1 MTLYTAIGDPERI
14 PEAVK
19 KLFAAVTA
27 TFSTENEKT
36 TLTLQDDTRITFH
49 LSHTRD
55 KAAFIDMH
63 TTGMANFFAQAK
75 TANPT
80 LQEKVLQQIRSFNC
94 VVGIVFETDD
104 NAGRTNFIINTLFD
118 LANEV
123 NGYLLYPDMRIYN
136 KEGKLVFSRE
146 GESEL
151 QDFMPVANA
160 DLSDTGHLRETDAD
174 TEEAQR
180 PRKTE
185 ATSLKARR
193 PRQTAADRERR
204 KRSIEI
210 LKKQGIPYRQHIPGE
225 TTENETR
232 LKTREEMVQRAATL
246 FAIALY
252 SEVLLSEN
260 PDREEAITYFN
271 KMEEIY
277 GIHEWLTPTEKAY
290 LSNPDPDKLERI
302 QFLWRY
308 ENCAVLL
315 WAAGIVEELPY
326 PADISDV
333 PVITAIFWQH
343 KGINDLLAQGTART
357 PEEILDA
364 ADLTLCYDWACV
376 DACIHQ
382 TENPAKLDGGIA
394 MERHYTFNWIIGAR
408 YGWDVTQPTT

>member
-1 MTLYTAIGDPERI
+1 MEKVNITLYTAIGDPERI
-14 PEAVK
+14 PAAVK

-27 TFSTENEKT
+27 TFSTEKEKT

-49 LSHTRD
+49 LSHARD

-63 TTGMANFFAQAK
+63 TTGMANFFAQAECG
-75 TANPT
+75 NPT
-80 LQEKVLQQIRSFNC
+80 LQEKVLRQIRCFNC

-123 NGYLLYPDMRIYN
+123 NGYLLYPNMRIYN

-151 QDFMPVANA
+151 QDFTPVANA
-160 DLSDTGHLRETDAD
+160 DFSDAGRPEESDTDRQRRE
-174 TEEAQR
+174 
-180 PRKTE
+180 
-185 ATSLKARR
+185 
-193 PRQTAADRERR
+193 
-204 KRSIEI
+204 RSIEI
-210 LKKQGIPYRQHIPGE
+210 LKKQGIPYLEHLRCE
-225 TTENETR
+225 VTENRAR
-232 LKTREEMVQRAATL
+232 LKTRAEMAQRAATL
-246 FAIALY
+246 FAVAVY

-277 GIHEWLTPTEKAY
+277 GIHEWLTPAERAY
-290 LSNPDPDKLERI
+290 LSNPDPEERERI
-302 QFLWRY
+302 QFVWRY

-326 PADISDV
+326 PSEICDV
-333 PVITAIFWQH
+333 PVIAAIFWQH
-343 KGINDLLAQGTART
+343 KGIDDLLAEGTART

-364 ADLTLCYDWACV
+364 ADLTLRYDWACV
-376 DACIHQ
+376 DARIHK
-382 TENPAKLDGGIA
+382 TENPAQLDGGII
-394 MERHYTFNWIIGAR
+394 MERHYTFNWIIGADDSA
-408 YGWDVTQPTT
+408 GWDEIQPNT

>member
-1 MTLYTAIGDPERI
+1 MTLYTAIGDPEGI
-14 PEAVK
+14 PAAVK

-27 TFSTENEKT
+27 TFSSENEKT

-49 LSHTRD
+49 LSHARD

-75 TANPT
+75 TGNPT
-80 LQEKVLQQIRSFNC
+80 LQEKVLQQIRCFNC

-104 NAGRTNFIINTLFD
+104 NAGRTNFITNTLFD
-118 LANEV
+118 LAAEV
-123 NGYLLYPDMRIYN
+123 NGYLLYPNMRIYN

-146 GESEL
+146 GESEV
-151 QDFMPVANA
+151 QDFTPVANA
-160 DLSDTGHLRETDAD
+160 DLSDNGRHRETDAA
-174 TEEAQR
+174 TGKAR
-180 PRKTE
+180 HPRK
-185 ATSLKARR
+185 
-193 PRQTAADRERR
+193 TAADRERR

-210 LKKQGIPYRQHIPGE
+210 LKKQGIPYRQNIPGE
-225 TTENETR
+225 ITENEVR
-232 LKTREEMVQRAATL
+232 LKTREKMVQRAATL
-246 FAIALY
+246 FAVAVY

-277 GIHEWLTPTEKAY
+277 GIHEWLTPAERAY
-290 LSNPDPDKLERI
+290 LSNPDPDEQERI

-326 PADISDV
+326 PADICDV
-333 PVITAIFWQH
+333 PVIAAIFWQH
-343 KGINDLLAQGTART
+343 KGIDDLLAEGTART

-364 ADLTLCYDWACV
+364 ADLTLCYHWACV

-382 TENPAKLDGGIA
+382 TENPAKLDGGIL
-394 MERHYTFNWIIGAR
+394 MERHYTFNWIIGADDNA
-408 YGWDVTQPTT
+408 GWDEIQPNT